1 MNDGHKEPGD
11 FCALRDFLRG
21 YFHQD
26 CIEEYGSLEGAAREF
41 VKLAGQ
47 AERKAV
53 ASEWKKFMDLMEK
66 SSTEKINQALHQMGS
81 ACEFSGM
88 DEIKKVTEAFR

>member
-1 MNDGHKEPGD
+1 MNDGDKKSGD
-11 FCALRDFLRG
+11 FWALRDFLRG

-41 VKLAGQ
+41 VMRAGQ
-47 AERKAV
+47 AERQAV
-53 ASEWKKFMDLMEK
+53 ASEWKKFMDLMEE

-81 ACEFSGM
+81 ACEFSQVA
-88 DEIKKVTEAFR
+88 EIRKVTEAFR